1 MEQEL
6 IEEQTQD
13 QTFPTLTLSP
23 FCHPVSCGSTL
34 KPWKDYWLSSGAR
47 SQSKHL
53 TIIRTVYNE
62 QNSQKWAWNL
72 EAWKCL
78 SCIASPPGLSLWY
91 VACAHGTMHNAEVHS
106 WPQGGRMLPASTLK
120 PVFHS
125 GANHTKTTNWNIPI
139 NISPKSK
146 QVQIVCKC
154 HPSA

>member
-34 KPWKDYWLSSGAR
+34 KPWQDYWLSSGAR

-62 QNSQKWAWNL
+62 QNSQKCAWNL

-91 VACAHGTMHNAEVHS
+91 VACALTVQRTM
-106 WPQGGRMLPASTLK
+106 LKSTAGHKVAGCYHQVL
-120 PVFHS
+120 S
-125 GANHTKTTNWNIPI
+125 
-139 NISPKSK
+139 SPCFT
-146 QVQIVCKC
+146 VEQITPRWQTEIFQLTLALNLNKYK
-154 HPSA
+154 